1 MSILKL
7 KPSCKDYIWGGGRL
21 KIVNIFRPQLVL
33 LEGFAGKK
41 AGMIGAA
48 GLI

>member
-7 KPSCKDYIWGGGRL
+7 KPNCKDYIWDGGRL
-21 KIVNIFRPQLVL
+21 KIVNIFPSLCCL
-33 LEGFAGKK
+33 KASLGNE